1 MPDARVARLDW
12 TGEGLKFTGG
22 VDEPGKPTLLIDAN
36 GKAAPGPMVTLLLAC
51 ASCSAADVVD
61 ILGKMRVTLR
71 KLSVQVT
78 GLRRDEQPK
87 RYISI
92 HYRYSVAGD
101 GLERHHAERAV
112 SLSMEKYCS
121 AIASLA
127 PDIKVTHDI
136 EIGQ

>member
-1 MPDARVARLDW
+1 MPDTRVVRLDW
-12 TGEGLKFTGG
+12 EGEGLRFTGG
-22 VDEPGKPTLLIDAN
+22 VDQPGKPTLLIDGN
-36 GKAAPGPMVTLLLAC
+36 GKDAPGPMVTLLLAC
-51 ASCSAADVVD
+51 ASCSCADVVE
-61 ILGKMRVTLR
+61 ILGKMRVTLT

-78 GLRRDEQPK
+78 GVRRDEMPK

-92 HYRYSVAGD
+92 HFRYQIAGE

-127 PDIKVTHDI
+127 PDMKITHDI
-136 EIGQ
+136 EIS